1 MILCVVIFSE
11 PNKLFLIIPASDD
24 VKLDPRNLVNQPGD
38 RLDGQI
44 NAHEL
49 VYIETGADSN
59 YINLLQFSTDSVA
72 IKALAI
78 SPADIQN
85 GSTKP
90 SLKSQ
95 CEQSNTLMVSQC
107 SNVGFSLD
115 AQPLQ
120 TRYVTIA
127 FDMVENEVT
136 HHYQIESA
144 LRSWAGH
151 LLDASGNIV
160 SDDD

>member
-1 MILCVVIFSE
+1 MPGKIFTITPEGTLQSLEETPYASE
-11 PNKLFLIIPASDD
+11 DEFQDLIAQYPDLLA
-24 VKLDPRNLVNQPGD
+24 GD
-38 RLDGQI
+38 QI
-44 NAHEL
+44 
-49 VYIETGADSN
+49 D
-59 YINLLQFSTDSVA
+59 
-72 IKALAI
+72 
-78 SPADIQN
+78 PADIQN
-85 GSTKP
+85 GSAKT
-90 SLKSQ
+90 SLESQ
-95 CEQSNTLMVSQC
+95 YDQSNTLMVSQC
-107 SNVGFSLD
+107 SNVEFILD